1 MADATT
7 PVSGPT
13 VHHDDKHA
21 GAPFAIRAIVF
32 VFAVVIIIL
41 AYAAYHEKAQ
51 LTDTRAQLTRANSD
65 SNQAKSDLDQA
76 RTQATGLQTQV
87 DQLKSQQAALQ
98 AQVADAQ
105 GKQADLQ
112 AQVVKA
118 QGLQADLKTRLDNAN
133 NQSAQLQA
141 ELARANGSAADARKQ
156 LDVANAHANDLQAQL
171 DKAKTDT
178 ASAQPAAA
186 ALKALPVAAT
196 FEKGF
201 WGGKY
206 TMHVKNQGTDALP
219 INITVDGGPVKSA
232 TVQAGT
238 TYDLDDLK
246 SGSNV
251 VVSSDG
257 FQSDTLTV
265 K

>member
-13 VHHDDKHA
+13 VHHDDKHV
-21 GAPFAIRAIVF
+21 GAPFAIRATVF
-32 VFAVVIIIL
+32 VLAVVIIIL
-41 AYAAYHEKAQ
+41 AYAAYHEKAL
-51 LTDTRAQLTRANSD
+51 LTDTKAQLTRANTD

-76 RTQATGLQTQV
+76 RSQATGLQTQV
-87 DQLKSQQAALQ
+87 DQLKSQQTALQ
-98 AQVADAQ
+98 SQVADAQ

-112 AQVVKA
+112 AQIVKA
-118 QGLQADLKTRLDNAN
+118 QGLQADLKSRLDNAN
-133 NQSAQLQA
+133 NQSAGLQA
-141 ELARANGSAADARKQ
+141 ELARANNSAADARKQ
-156 LDVANAHANDLQAQL
+156 LDQANSHANDLQAQL
-171 DKAKTDT
+171 DKAKTDAT
-178 ASAQPAAA
+178 SAPLAAA

-206 TMHVKNQGTDALP
+206 TMHVKNQGTDPLP
-219 INITVDGGPVKSA
+219 INLTVDGGAVKSA
-232 TVQAGT
+232 TVQPGM
-238 TYDLDDLK
+238 TYDMDDLK

-257 FQSDTLTV
+257 FQTDTLTV